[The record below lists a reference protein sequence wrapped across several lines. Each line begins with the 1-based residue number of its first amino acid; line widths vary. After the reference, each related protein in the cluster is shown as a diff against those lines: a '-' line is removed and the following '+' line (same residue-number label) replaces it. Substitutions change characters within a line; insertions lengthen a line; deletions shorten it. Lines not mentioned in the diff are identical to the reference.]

1 MKKIVI
7 INICLMIL
15 FCILPTKEKEKEIEK
30 EVLVESIQIIS
41 SRSLEN
47 NREIVVEQTTIKN
60 KPLSI
65 SSNGINLIKKY
76 EGLKFNSYRLEG
88 ETNYTIRLSVIVV
101 VM

>member
-1 MKKIVI
+1 MKKIII
-7 INICLMIL
+7 INIVLLIL
-15 FCILPTKEKEKEIEK
+15 FLILPKKEIEIKK
-30 EVLVESIQIIS
+30 EDIIENVQLIS
-41 SRSLEN
+41 SRSME
-47 NREIVVEQTTIKN
+47 RDKEIVVEQMRIEN

-76 EGLKFNSYRLEG
+76 EGLNLNSYKLEG

>member
-7 INICLMIL
+7 INIVLLIL
-15 FCILPTKEKEKEIEK
+15 FLILPKKEIEIKK
-30 EVLVESIQIIS
+30 EDIIENVQLIS
-41 SRSLEN
+41 SRSMK
-47 NREIVVEQTTIKN
+47 RDKEIVVEQTTIKN

-76 EGLKFNSYRLEG
+76 EGLNLNSYRLEG

>member
-7 INICLMIL
+7 INIVLLIL
-15 FCILPTKEKEKEIEK
+15 FLILPKKEIEIKK
-30 EVLVESIQIIS
+30 EDIIENVQLIS
-41 SRSLEN
+41 SRSMV
-47 NREIVVEQTTIKN
+47 RDKEIVVEQMRMEN

-76 EGLKFNSYRLEG
+76 EGLNLNSYKLEG

>member
-7 INICLMIL
+7 INIVLLIL
-15 FCILPTKEKEKEIEK
+15 FLILPKKEIEIKK
-30 EVLVESIQIIS
+30 EDIIENVQLIS
-41 SRSLEN
+41 SRSME
-47 NREIVVEQTTIKN
+47 RDKEIVVEQMRMEN
-60 KPLSI
+60 EPLSI

-76 EGLKFNSYRLEG
+76 EGLNLNSYKLEG

>member
-7 INICLMIL
+7 INIVLLIL
-15 FCILPTKEKEKEIEK
+15 FLILPKKEIEIKK
-30 EVLVESIQIIS
+30 EDIIENVQLIS
-41 SRSLEN
+41 SRSME
-47 NREIVVEQTTIKN
+47 RDKEIVVEQMRMEN

-76 EGLKFNSYRLEG
+76 EGLNLNSYRLEG